1 VIRFRPQPG
10 FTLLFLP
17 LFALLVGLGIWQIE
31 RLQWKL
37 NLIAQIRRNI
47 DAPAISFDQAL
58 TLGIER
64 AQYRRVTV
72 TGTLDNSKENY
83 LYTTGPDGR
92 PGYHILTPLTFLSGG
107 AVMIDRGYVPP
118 PLRDPAAHPGSEP
131 GGIVHVTGILRT
143 PDKPGFFSPSV
154 NLRDRVWFA
163 RDVQAM
169 ANFDRVRLVAP
180 VVLEAVAIPGEKWPR
195 GGQTRI
201 DLPNDHL
208 QYALTW
214 FLLAAALAA
223 VYIAWHRARGRLNYS
238 GKS

>member
-10 FTLLFLP
+10 STLLFLP

-47 DAPAISFDQAL
+47 HAPAISFDQAL

-64 AQYRRVTV
+64 AQYRLIAV

-83 LYTTGPDGR
+83 FYTTGPDGR

-118 PLRDPAAHPGSEP
+118 PLRDPAARPGSEP
-131 GGIVHVTGILRT
+131 SGVVRVTGILRT
-143 PDKPGFFSPSV
+143 PDKPGFFNPSA

-163 RDVQAM
+163 RDIQAM